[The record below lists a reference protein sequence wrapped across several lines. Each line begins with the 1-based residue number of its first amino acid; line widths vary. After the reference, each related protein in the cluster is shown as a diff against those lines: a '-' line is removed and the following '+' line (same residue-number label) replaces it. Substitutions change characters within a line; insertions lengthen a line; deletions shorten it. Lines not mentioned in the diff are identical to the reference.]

1 MEILLQSV
9 AYIQLVTFITSL
21 IFLNKYKHTS
31 MKRLPFFYG
40 LVAFVEIYCM
50 NFYKIGNVWLY
61 NILLWIQINYFGYIF
76 YQYIEGINKKVTL
89 CLIILFNLIYFGNYV
104 LGINDFFTEPAPY
117 SYVSGVIILI
127 IILIMMF
134 NHMLKIE
141 NYLGLTQNLLF
152 WLCFSLIFF
161 HATSLPLFSITRW
174 SDIFGDFKTG
184 ALRLLFFS
192 IIFSHLIL
200 IFGFIW
206 SKKRYTY

>member
-1 MEILLQSV
+1 
-9 AYIQLVTFITSL
+9 
-21 IFLNKYKHTS
+21 KHTS
-31 MKRLPFFYG
+31 MKMLPFYYG

-61 NILLWIQINYFGYIF
+61 NILLLIQINFFGYIF
-76 YQYIEGINKKVTL
+76 YRYIEGINKKITL
-89 CLIILFNLIYFGNYV
+89 GLIIIFNLIYFGNYV

-117 SYVSGVIILI
+117 SYVTGVILLI

-141 NYLGLTQNLLF
+141 NYLGLTQNFLF

-161 HATSLPLFSITRW
+161 HATSLPLFSITRR
-174 SDIFGDFKTG
+174 SDVFGDFKTG

-206 SKKRYTY
+206 SKKKYTY